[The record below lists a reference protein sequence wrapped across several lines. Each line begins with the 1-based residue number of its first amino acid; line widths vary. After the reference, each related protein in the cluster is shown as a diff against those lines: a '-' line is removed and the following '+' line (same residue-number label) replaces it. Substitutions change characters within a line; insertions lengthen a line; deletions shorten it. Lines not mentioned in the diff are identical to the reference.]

1 MSANRIF
8 HKLLRLPKVLRGKD
22 FYFPIQIKKEC
33 LEFGND
39 GANWTFIPEYLDKN
53 SIVYS
58 FGVGEDISFDLEL
71 INKFDLQIHA
81 FDPTPKS
88 IKWVASQKTPANLIL
103 HQYGL
108 SDKNGEVIFYP
119 PKNPN
124 HVSATLLDRP
134 EIKENAY
141 KVEVKNIVTIL
152 KELNHNNID
161 LLKIDIEGAE
171 YNVID
176 NIIDSKININQ
187 LLIEFHHR
195 FANVGM
201 QQTKDAVI
209 KLNKAGY
216 LIFNISKTG
225 EEYSFMKNTKV

>member
-1 MSANRIF
+1 MKTF
-8 HKLLRLPKVLRGKD
+8 HKLLRLPKVLQGKD

-33 LEFGND
+33 LEFGNQ
-39 GANWTFIPEYLDKN
+39 GANWTFIPGNLDEN
-53 SIVYS
+53 SIIYS
-58 FGVGEDISFDLEL
+58 FGVGEDISFDLGL
-71 INKFDLQIHA
+71 IKKFDLQIYA

-88 IKWVASQKTPANLIL
+88 IKWVKSQKTPVNFKL
-103 HQYGL
+103 HEYGL
-108 SDKNGEVIFYP
+108 SDKNGEVTFFP

-134 EIKENAY
+134 ETKENAY
-141 KVEVKNIVTIL
+141 NVPVKNLKTIL
-152 KELNHNNID
+152 KELNHSCID

-171 YNVID
+171 YSVID
-176 NIIDSKININQ
+176 NIIESKIEIKQ

-195 FANVGM
+195 FENVGM
-201 QQTKDAVI
+201 EKTKEAVI

-225 EEYSFMKNTKV
+225 EEYSFVKK